1 MLGSH
6 CMLHHDDVTRECS
19 CLGTGVPG
27 TGTPRFAIP
36 LPLSDKL
43 PSPVPGLTMHKTE
56 METSPKAVSLLRHR
70 CTMAP
75 DAG

>member
-1 MLGSH
+1 M
-6 CMLHHDDVTRECS
+6 
-19 CLGTGVPG
+19 
-27 TGTPRFAIP
+27 FAIP

-56 METSPKAVSLLRHR
+56 MGTSPKAVSLLRHR